1 MSRINGSPPAPVR
14 LRVLV
19 RHADAGDRA
28 SWNGPDDWRG
38 LSPLGR
44 RQARGLVLRLR
55 GIPVMQLLSSPAL
68 RCRQTVVPLAEA
80 RGLDIEPVRSLA
92 VDADLPALMT
102 LLNDPEIPDA
112 VLCTHRETIELLLAS
127 QATPGTGIGI
137 GTPMPMA
144 AAWVVQ
150 ASPDTGLLQVQS
162 LASARLPATPIPQPV
177 PHELTL
183 PAPRPKN
190 GDDLAAAAPRGL
202 PSSQL

>member
-1 MSRINGSPPAPVR
+1 MGRVNGSPQAPVR

-38 LSPLGR
+38 LSSLGR
-44 RQARGLVLRLR
+44 RQARGLALRLR
-55 GIPVMQLLSSPAL
+55 GIPVMQVLSSPAL

-80 RGLDIEPVRSLA
+80 CGLDIEPVRSLA
-92 VDADLPALMT
+92 ADADLPALMT
-102 LLNDPEIPDA
+102 LLNDPDIPDA

-127 QATPGTGIGI
+127 LA
-137 GTPMPMA
+137 MA

-150 ASPDTGLLQVQS
+150 ASPDAGVLQVQS
-162 LASARLPATPIPQPV
+162 LAGARLPATPIPQRT

-183 PAPRPKN
+183 PAPRPRN
-190 GDDLAAAAPRGL
+190 GDDLAAAASRRL